1 MPFQVVR
8 EQWHW
13 WICLLSIFYMLLTLF
28 FPVWQLQYRWLFGT
42 RFGQFSPWP
51 PHRCWVLCPCWLI
64 WLSLTPQCPHLGPVP
79 AWRWVRLEPRGLSAA
94 GLLSIAILCLLLLS
108 SVSGTTAHPLFLKAI
123 FSPWLPCDYSCSH
136 SSNTTGTNSPP
147 LVVMITAT
155 VWSFLSCLQAQ
166 PSSRDCHSPQMLS
179 PTRMSALPQA

>member
-123 FSPWLPCDYSCSH
+123 FSPWLPCDFSWFFLFLILPLFPPSLTFCIPQKSVFGSYSYSTF
-136 SSNTTGTNSPP
+136 SLFP
-147 LVVMITAT
+147 
-155 VWSFLSCLQAQ
+155 
-166 PSSRDCHSPQMLS
+166 
-179 PTRMSALPQA
+179 